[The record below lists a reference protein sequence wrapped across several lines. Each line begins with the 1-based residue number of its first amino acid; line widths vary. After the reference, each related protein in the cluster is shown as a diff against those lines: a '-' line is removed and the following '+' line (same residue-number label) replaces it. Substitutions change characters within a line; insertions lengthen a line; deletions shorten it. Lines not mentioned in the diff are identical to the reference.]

1 MTTEWI
7 ADKQAKISKMGFYEL
22 QDYRDDVVSSCLEN
36 PSKFFLYDIIDERL
50 ATLDLESAS
59 VVCDDSSF
67 ETVDWSER

>member
-7 ADKQAKISKMGFYEL
+7 EEKQAKISKMGFYEL

-36 PSKFFLYDIIDERL
+36 PSKFFLYDLIDERL
-50 ATLDLESAS
+50 MALDAAVAS
-59 VVCDDSSF
+59 VVCDDSAF